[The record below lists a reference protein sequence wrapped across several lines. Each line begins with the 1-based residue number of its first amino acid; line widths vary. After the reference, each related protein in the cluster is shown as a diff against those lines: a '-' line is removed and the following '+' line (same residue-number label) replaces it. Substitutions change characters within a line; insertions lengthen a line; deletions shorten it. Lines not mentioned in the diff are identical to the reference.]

1 MNAVPS
7 QSTNPSPPSPPM
19 HTSKW
24 HLIILVSLM
33 SMVGPF
39 SIDTYLPAFESM
51 EADLGVDR
59 IMMTKTL
66 GAYLMAFGASTLVW
80 GAITDWIGRK
90 PVMIISLGSY
100 FISSAACAIAS
111 DYDHLLWLRVF
122 QGLGVGGALIAGRS
136 MVRDVL
142 DTKDAQ
148 KAMAYVM
155 MLFSAA
161 PALAPIIG
169 GWLHDFFG
177 WRSIFWFLAIYG
189 IVVMVYAMIVARES
203 LPHEHRSSIRFQ
215 EVSKVYLRTLQHP
228 RYLRLVFI
236 LALAFASFFVF
247 IAGAPTLLFDV
258 LGLEA
263 NSFYVLFVPMVSGI
277 MLGAVV
283 SNRLIH
289 FLTARQILTIFISVM
304 LAISLF
310 NWGLNYI
317 ADISIV
323 RVIGP
328 LALYSFGLAVIM
340 PILTIEIINCF
351 PNNRGSATAMQSF
364 IQMVFNGITASFIV
378 AGLGTVFSNFII
390 TQMILIGLAMVLWL
404 FELRMR

>member
-1 MNAVPS
+1 MNAVPFKA
-7 QSTNPSPPSPPM
+7 N
-19 HTSKW
+19 HTAKW

-51 EADLGVDR
+51 EADLGVNR
-59 IMMTKTL
+59 ILMTKTL

-100 FISSAACAIAS
+100 FISSAACALAS
-111 DYDHLLWLRVF
+111 DFDHLLWLRVF
-122 QGLGVGGALIAGRS
+122 QGLGVGGALIAGRA

-161 PALAPIIG
+161 PALAPVIG

-189 IVVMVYAMIVARES
+189 IVVMAYAVIVARES
-203 LPHEHRSSIRFQ
+203 LPHENRSSIRIQ
-215 EVSKVYLRTLQHP
+215 EVSRVYLRTLQSP

-236 LALAFASFFVF
+236 LAFAFASFFVF

-263 NSFYVLFVPMVSGI
+263 SSFYVLFVPMVSGI

-289 FLTARQILTIFISVM
+289 FLSSIQILTIFITLM
-304 LAISLF
+304 LAISIF
-310 NWGLNYI
+310 NWSLNYF
-317 ADISIV
+317 AEISIV
-323 RVIGP
+323 RVIAP

-340 PILTIEIINCF
+340 PVLTIEIINCF

-378 AGLGTVFSNFII
+378 ASLGTVLSNFII
-390 TQMILIGLAMVLWL
+390 TQIVLILAAVALWL
-404 FELRMR
+404 YELRVR

>member
-7 QSTNPSPPSPPM
+7 KAN
-19 HTSKW
+19 HTAKW

-51 EADLGVDR
+51 EADLGVNR
-59 IMMTKTL
+59 ILMTKTL

-100 FISSAACAIAS
+100 FISSAACALAS
-111 DYDHLLWLRVF
+111 DFDHLLWLRVF
-122 QGLGVGGALIAGRS
+122 QGLGVGGALIAGRA

-161 PALAPIIG
+161 PALAPVIG

-189 IVVMVYAMIVARES
+189 IVVMAYAVIVARES
-203 LPHEHRSSIRFQ
+203 LPQENRSSIRIQ
-215 EVSKVYLRTLQHP
+215 EVSRVYLRTLQSP

-236 LALAFASFFVF
+236 LAFAFASFFVF

-263 NSFYVLFVPMVSGI
+263 SSFYVLFVPMVSGI

-289 FLTARQILTIFISVM
+289 FLSSKQILTIFITLM
-304 LAISLF
+304 LAISIF
-310 NWGLNYI
+310 NWSLNYL
-317 ADISIV
+317 AEISIV

-340 PILTIEIINCF
+340 PVLTIEIINCF

-378 AGLGTVFSNFII
+378 ASLGTVLSNFII
-390 TQMILIGLAMVLWL
+390 TQIVLILAAVALWL
-404 FELRMR
+404 YELRVR

>member
-7 QSTNPSPPSPPM
+7 KANQTA
-19 HTSKW
+19 KW
-24 HLIILVSLM
+24 HLIVLVSLM

-51 EADLGVDR
+51 EADLGVNR
-59 IMMTKTL
+59 ILMTKTL

-100 FISSAACAIAS
+100 FISSAACALAS
-111 DYDHLLWLRVF
+111 DFDHLLWLRVF
-122 QGLGVGGALIAGRS
+122 QGLGVGGALIAGRA

-161 PALAPIIG
+161 PALAPVIG

-189 IVVMVYAMIVARES
+189 IVVMAYAVIVARES
-203 LPHEHRSSIRFQ
+203 LPQENRSSIRIQ
-215 EVSKVYLRTLQHP
+215 EVSRVYLRTLQSP

-236 LALAFASFFVF
+236 LAFAFASFFVF

-258 LGLEA
+258 LGLDA
-263 NSFYVLFVPMVSGI
+263 SSFYILFVPMVSGI

-289 FLTARQILTIFISVM
+289 YLTSRQILTIFITLM
-304 LAISLF
+304 LAISIF
-310 NWGLNYI
+310 NWSLNYF
-317 ADISIV
+317 AEISIV

-340 PILTIEIINCF
+340 PVLTIEIINCF
-351 PNNRGSATAMQSF
+351 PKNRGSATAMQSF

-378 AGLGTVFSNFII
+378 ASLGTVLSNFII
-390 TQMILIGLAMVLWL
+390 TQIVLILAAMTLWL
-404 FELRMR
+404 YELRVR

>member
-7 QSTNPSPPSPPM
+7 KAN
-19 HTSKW
+19 HTAKW
-24 HLIILVSLM
+24 HLIVLVSLM

-51 EADLGVDR
+51 EADLGVNR
-59 IMMTKTL
+59 ILMTKTL

-100 FISSAACAIAS
+100 FISSAACALAS
-111 DYDHLLWLRVF
+111 DFDHLLWLRVF
-122 QGLGVGGALIAGRS
+122 QGLGVGGALIAGRA

-161 PALAPIIG
+161 PALAPVIG

-189 IVVMVYAMIVARES
+189 IVVMAYAVIVARES
-203 LPHEHRSSIRFQ
+203 LPQENRSSIRIQ
-215 EVSKVYLRTLQHP
+215 EVSRVYLKTLQSP

-236 LALAFASFFVF
+236 LAFAFASFFVF

-263 NSFYVLFVPMVSGI
+263 SSFYILFVPMVSGI

-289 FLTARQILTIFISVM
+289 YLTSRQILTIFITLM
-304 LAISLF
+304 LAISAF
-310 NWGLNYI
+310 NWSLNYF
-317 ADISIV
+317 AEISIV

-340 PILTIEIINCF
+340 PVLTIEIINCF
-351 PNNRGSATAMQSF
+351 PKNRGSATAMQSF

-378 AGLGTVFSNFII
+378 ASLGTVLSNFII
-390 TQMILIGLAMVLWL
+390 TQIVLILAAMALWL
-404 FELRMR
+404 YELRFR

>member
-1 MNAVPS
+1 VNAVPS
-7 QSTNPSPPSPPM
+7 KAN
-19 HTSKW
+19 HTAKW
-24 HLIILVSLM
+24 HLIVLVSLM

-51 EADLGVDR
+51 EADLGVNR
-59 IMMTKTL
+59 ILMTKTL

-100 FISSAACAIAS
+100 FISSAACALAS
-111 DYDHLLWLRVF
+111 DFDHLLWLRVF
-122 QGLGVGGALIAGRS
+122 QGLGVGGALIAGRA

-161 PALAPIIG
+161 PALAPVIG

-189 IVVMVYAMIVARES
+189 IVVMAYAVIVARES
-203 LPHEHRSSIRFQ
+203 LPQENRSSIRIQ
-215 EVSKVYLRTLQHP
+215 EVSRVYLKTLQSP

-236 LALAFASFFVF
+236 LAFAFASFFVF

-263 NSFYVLFVPMVSGI
+263 SSFYILFVPMVSGI

-289 FLTARQILTIFISVM
+289 YLTSRQILTIFITLM
-304 LAISLF
+304 LAISAF
-310 NWGLNYI
+310 NWSLNYF
-317 ADISIV
+317 AEISIV

-340 PILTIEIINCF
+340 PVLTIEIINCF
-351 PNNRGSATAMQSF
+351 PKNRGSATAMQSF

-378 AGLGTVFSNFII
+378 ASLGTVLSNFII
-390 TQMILIGLAMVLWL
+390 TQIVLILAAMALWL
-404 FELRMR
+404 YELRFR

>member
-1 MNAVPS
+1 
-7 QSTNPSPPSPPM
+7 
-19 HTSKW
+19 
-24 HLIILVSLM
+24 
-33 SMVGPF
+33 MVGPF

-51 EADLGVDR
+51 EADLGVNR
-59 IMMTKTL
+59 ILMTKTL

-100 FISSAACAIAS
+100 FISSAACALAS
-111 DYDHLLWLRVF
+111 DFDHLLWLRVF
-122 QGLGVGGALIAGRS
+122 QGLGVGGALIAGRA

-161 PALAPIIG
+161 PALAPVIG

-189 IVVMVYAMIVARES
+189 IVVMAYAVIVARES
-203 LPHEHRSSIRFQ
+203 LPHENRSSIRIQ
-215 EVSKVYLRTLQHP
+215 EVSRVYLRTLQSP

-236 LALAFASFFVF
+236 LAFAFASFFVF

-263 NSFYVLFVPMVSGI
+263 SSFYVLFVPMVSGI

-289 FLTARQILTIFISVM
+289 FLSSIQILTIFITLM
-304 LAISLF
+304 LAISIF
-310 NWGLNYI
+310 NWSLNYF
-317 ADISIV
+317 AEISIV
-323 RVIGP
+323 RVIAP

-340 PILTIEIINCF
+340 PVLTIEIINCF

-378 AGLGTVFSNFII
+378 ASLGTVLSNFII
-390 TQMILIGLAMVLWL
+390 TQIVLILAAVALWL
-404 FELRMR
+404 YELRVR

>member
-1 MNAVPS
+1 
-7 QSTNPSPPSPPM
+7 
-19 HTSKW
+19 
-24 HLIILVSLM
+24 
-33 SMVGPF
+33 
-39 SIDTYLPAFESM
+39 
-51 EADLGVDR
+51 
-59 IMMTKTL
+59 
-66 GAYLMAFGASTLVW
+66 
-80 GAITDWIGRK
+80 
-90 PVMIISLGSY
+90 
-100 FISSAACAIAS
+100 
-111 DYDHLLWLRVF
+111 
-122 QGLGVGGALIAGRS
+122 

-155 MLFSAA
+155 MLLSDA
-161 PALAPIIG
+161 PALAQVIG
-169 GWLHDFFG
+169 GRLHDFYG

-189 IVVMVYAMIVARES
+189 IVVMAYAVIVARES
-203 LPHEHRSSIRFQ
+203 LPQENRSSIRIQ
-215 EVSKVYLRTLQHP
+215 EVSRVYLRTLQSP

-236 LALAFASFFVF
+236 LAFAFASFFVF

-263 NSFYVLFVPMVSGI
+263 SSFYVLFVPMVSGI

-289 FLTARQILTIFISVM
+289 FLSSKQILTIFITLM
-304 LAISLF
+304 LAISIF
-310 NWGLNYI
+310 NWSLNYF
-317 ADISIV
+317 AEISIV

-340 PILTIEIINCF
+340 PVLTIEIINCF

-378 AGLGTVFSNFII
+378 ASLGTVLSNFII
-390 TQMILIGLAMVLWL
+390 TQIVLILAAVALWL
-404 FELRMR
+404 YELRVR

>member
-1 MNAVPS
+1 
-7 QSTNPSPPSPPM
+7 
-19 HTSKW
+19 
-24 HLIILVSLM
+24 M

-51 EADLGVDR
+51 ETDLNASR

-66 GAYLMAFGASTLVW
+66 GAYLMAFGVSTLVW

-90 PVMIISLGSY
+90 PVIIISLGSY
-100 FISSAACAIAS
+100 FISSAACAFAS
-111 DYDHLLWLRVF
+111 NYEELYWLRVF
-122 QGLGVGGALIAGRS
+122 QGLGVGGALIAGRA

-161 PALAPIIG
+161 PALAPVIG
-169 GWLHDFFG
+169 GWLHDIFG
-177 WRSIFWFLAIYG
+177 WRSIFWFLALYG
-189 IVVMVYAMIVARES
+189 IAVMAYAMFVARES
-203 LPHEHRSSIRFQ
+203 LPQEKRNSIRIQ
-215 EVSKVYLRTLQHP
+215 EVSRVYLRTLQSP

-263 NSFYVLFVPMVSGI
+263 NSFYVLFAPMVTGI
-277 MLGAVV
+277 MLGAIV

-289 FLTARQILTIFISVM
+289 HFSSQKMLSIFLSLM
-304 LAISLF
+304 LALSLF

-317 ADISIV
+317 TEISV
-323 RVIGP
+323 LRVIGP
-328 LALYSFGLAVIM
+328 LALYSFSLAVIM
-340 PILTIEIINCF
+340 PVLSIEIINCF

-378 AGLGTVFSNFII
+378 AMLGAVLSNFILA
-390 TQMILIGLAMVLWL
+390 QMLLIVIAMGLWL
-404 FELRMR
+404 LELRLR

>member
-7 QSTNPSPPSPPM
+7 QSSQPSQPM

-51 EADLGVDR
+51 EIDLNVNR
-59 IMMTKTL
+59 MLMTKTL
-66 GAYLMAFGASTLVW
+66 GAYLMAFGVSTLVW
-80 GAITDWIGRK
+80 GAITDWMGRK

-100 FISSAACAIAS
+100 FISSAACALAS
-111 DYDHLLWLRVF
+111 DYDHLLWLRVL
-122 QGLGVGGALIAGRS
+122 QGLGVGGALIAGRA
-136 MVRDVL
+136 MVRDVF

-148 KAMAYVM
+148 KAMAYAM

-161 PALAPIIG
+161 PALAPVIG

-189 IVVMVYAMIVARES
+189 IVVMTYAMIVARES
-203 LPHEHRSSIRFQ
+203 LPHENRSSIRIQ
-215 EVSKVYLRTLQHP
+215 EVSRVYLRTLQSP

-258 LGLEA
+258 LGLQA
-263 NSFYVLFVPMVSGI
+263 NSFYILFVPMVSGI

-289 FLTARQILTIFISVM
+289 YLSSKQMLSIFLSLM

-310 NWGLNYI
+310 NWGLNYV
-317 ADISIV
+317 AEISII

-328 LALYSFGLAVIM
+328 LALYSFSLAVIM
-340 PILTIEIINCF
+340 PVLSIEIINCF

-378 AGLGTVFSNFII
+378 ALLGAVLSNFII
-390 TQMILIGLAMVLWL
+390 AQMVMIVIAMGLWL
-404 FELRMR
+404 FELRLR